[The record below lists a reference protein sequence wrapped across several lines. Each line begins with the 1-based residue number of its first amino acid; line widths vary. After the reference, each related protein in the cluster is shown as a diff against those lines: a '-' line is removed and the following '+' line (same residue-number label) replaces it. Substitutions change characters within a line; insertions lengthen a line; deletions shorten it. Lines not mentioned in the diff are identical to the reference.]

1 MRGIAAALL
10 GGLALGCAS
19 SGPDQGAAAVE
30 TEKAALIRIDTEFS
44 KMAQERGLA
53 EAFATYAAPDATMMP
68 MNQNPVLGRE
78 LIRGQFAD
86 MPQETKLLWKPFAAD
101 VAKSGDLG
109 YTLGTYELHTREA
122 DGRPVTRYGKYCSVW
137 RKQADGTWKWVV
149 DIGNASPEPKD
160 AERIKR

>member
-1 MRGIAAALL
+1 LRRAIIVALVATLAAGCSSA
-10 GGLALGCAS
+10 GG
-19 SGPDQGAAAVE
+19 DYRAVDLE
-30 TEKAALIRIDTEFS
+30 VEKAAVIRIDTEFS

-109 YTLGTYELHTREA
+109 YTLGTYELHTKEA

-137 RKQADGTWKWVV
+137 RKQADRTWKWVV
-149 DIGNASPEPKD
+149 DIGNASPEPK
-160 AERIKR
+160 